1 MSLFRKIRVILQSRL
16 SIIRRLNDLSI
27 VISHWTYQR
36 STSIAKLE
44 QRSHIYSVFPAL
56 LGIVVAYGFMC
67 HFSQE
72 KEFKK
77 GFESFLVNGEY
88 VLTTNDSGHYMTLA
102 KNYQSSKA
110 LRPPQI
116 FPESL
121 GAHST
126 NQSDSE
132 LVGRIL
138 PMMISSLSDALN
150 ISLERA
156 GVFLTYGSVLS
167 TAILVFIFFSI
178 LNQPFL
184 GFVAAFS
191 SVASWP
197 IYTRMSI
204 GMLDTDLLNLF
215 FLFAILILFFYSI
228 KAEQKRYVLLFS
240 LVAGLLNFT
249 FYLWYGK
256 AGFTLPLLASLV
268 LLCIAYGKSLRLSLM
283 AGLVFLVGSG
293 PEQIFR
299 MFDSLQGFF
308 GAYIWRY
315 QPIVSGQE
323 ISTNYV
329 NVIWESVS
337 EVMPATLK
345 VIDTW
350 FGSKYLYFVGLF
362 GWLLWILQDW
372 RKLFLCLPF
381 VVFAVLFHTSGLR
394 FAFYS
399 APFIWVGIA
408 ITFIA
413 FGRLLYSKFDPASQS
428 LLSKSV
434 VSICFVGALVFAG
447 AGAPPWGE
455 KPKPIIHGDEIAE
468 LQGFLKKRPN
478 PKAVIV
484 SWWDA
489 GYLISYYTGLPTT
502 LNEGSQT
509 SLKTLYVARAL
520 VSSDPTYAA
529 DEIRY
534 ATYFSNS
541 DLGKFFPKRPP
552 PELAQGTDHDIYVFL
567 PTNTELKM
575 LGVGKVAAAGQ
586 AKHSEDPKQSAF
598 VRLYHELPERW
609 GAFERIGV
617 ADSGA
622 ALYRLPSPMS
632 SSLKN

>member
-1 MSLFRKIRVILQSRL
+1 
-16 SIIRRLNDLSI
+16 
-27 VISHWTYQR
+27 
-36 STSIAKLE
+36 
-44 QRSHIYSVFPAL
+44 
-56 LGIVVAYGFMC
+56 
-67 HFSQE
+67 
-72 KEFKK
+72 
-77 GFESFLVNGEY
+77 
-88 VLTTNDSGHYMTLA
+88 
-102 KNYQSSKA
+102 
-110 LRPPQI
+110 
-116 FPESL
+116 
-121 GAHST
+121 
-126 NQSDSE
+126 
-132 LVGRIL
+132 
-138 PMMISSLSDALN
+138 
-150 ISLERA
+150 
-156 GVFLTYGSVLS
+156 
-167 TAILVFIFFSI
+167 
-178 LNQPFL
+178 
-184 GFVAAFS
+184 
-191 SVASWP
+191 
-197 IYTRMSI
+197 
-204 GMLDTDLLNLF
+204 
-215 FLFAILILFFYSI
+215 
-228 KAEQKRYVLLFS
+228 
-240 LVAGLLNFT
+240 
-249 FYLWYGK
+249 
-256 AGFTLPLLASLV
+256 
-268 LLCIAYGKSLRLSLM
+268 
-283 AGLVFLVGSG
+283 
-293 PEQIFR
+293 
-299 MFDSLQGFF
+299 
-308 GAYIWRY
+308 
-315 QPIVSGQE
+315 
-323 ISTNYV
+323 
-329 NVIWESVS
+329 
-337 EVMPATLK
+337 

-350 FGSKYLYFVGLF
+350 FGSKYLYFIGLF
-362 GWLLWILQDW
+362 GWVLWMLQDW

-381 VVFAVLFHTSGLR
+381 VVFAILFHTSGLR

-408 ITFIA
+408 ITFIGL
-413 FGRLLYSKFDPASQS
+413 GRLLYSKFDPSSQS

-455 KPKPIIHGDEIAE
+455 KPKPIIHADEIAE

-509 SLKTLYVARAL
+509 SIKTLYVARAL
-520 VSSDPTYAA
+520 VSSDPSYAA

-575 LGVGKVAAAGQ
+575 LGVSKVAAAGQ